1 MEIWIR
7 LGSLLS
13 PSFFAI
19 VAGLSLMSAA
29 ILFVSVKRSAA
40 EPEGTLLSNLE
51 PSEYRSSAYLVLAFG
66 WSVIGLVFSFIF
78 GAVGARGPGSPA
90 LVVLSL
96 ICLLFTLCFLFAAG
110 GTLLNAVTGHQGRV
124 TYWLFWRM
132 RRIDSLIMR
141 FGDLLADGLFRR
153 VWRPRVA
160 TGAGIITKTGGQ
172 TTTVIA
178 SDRKKSK
185 VDEDMERL
193 YRRLTQYKAL
203 LTPEQMDKL
212 MEERRMIDEL
222 RNMYP

>member
-1 MEIWIR
+1 METWIR

-19 VAGLSLMSAA
+19 IAGLSLMSAA

-40 EPEGTLLSNLE
+40 EPEGILLSNLE

-66 WSVIGLVFSFIF
+66 WSVIGLIIGFIF
-78 GAVGARGPGSPA
+78 GAVGARGSGSPA

-132 RRIDSLIMR
+132 RCIDNLVMQ
-141 FGDLLADGLFRR
+141 FGDLLAAGLFRR

-160 TGAGIITKTGGQ
+160 TESGIITKTGRE

-178 SDRKKSK
+178 SSQKKTK

-193 YRRLTQYKAL
+193 YQRLTQYKAL
-203 LTPEQMDKL
+203 LTPEQMVKL
-212 MEERRMIDEL
+212 MEERSMIDEL